1 MIMEVGVRMGVGIG
15 DGDGDGG
22 SGTGLGKFG
31 VFGLRC
37 DTLMLLC
44 LNVCLM

>member
-1 MIMEVGVRMGVGIG
+1 MIMGVAVRMGVVI
-15 DGDGDGG
+15 GDGG
-22 SGTGLGKFG
+22 SGTGLAKFG
-31 VFGLRC
+31 VFALRC